1 MRRLLLAGSI
11 AVAAALMAASAAGAS
26 THASPAQLD
35 RFLCQDA
42 LAPAQREMSI
52 QGVMRPM
59 AGTLR
64 MAMRFELLERTK
76 PRGRLTEVTGGDL
89 DHWKTPPNPTLGQR
103 PGDIWSVDH
112 PVVGLAAPAT
122 YRFRVTFRWTGKH
135 GKVLATVHRQSAACV
150 ERELRPDLVVSAV
163 TVKPIPGAPARD
175 KYTAVIRNRGASAA
189 DSFEVL
195 FIPGG
200 AYPQQTKTVASLRAH
215 GERSVTFTGPPCSA
229 ATAPTVIV
237 DPSDQLDELDQLHK
251 SLTAT
256 CPAG

>member
-1 MRRLLLAGSI
+1 MLLAALI
-11 AVAAALMAASAAGAS
+11 AVAAALAAANVAGAS
-26 THASPAQLD
+26 TGASRAQID
-35 RFLCQDA
+35 RFVCQDA
-42 LAPAQREMSI
+42 LAPAQREISI
-52 QGVMRPM
+52 QGVMRPV

-64 MAMRFELLERTK
+64 MAMRFELLERTQ
-76 PRGRLTEVTGGDL
+76 RGGRLTEVTGGDL

-103 PGDIWSVDH
+103 PGDVWSVDH

-135 GKVLATVHRQSAACV
+135 GKVLATVQRQSPLCV
-150 ERELRPDLVVSAV
+150 QRELRPDLVVSTI
-163 TVKPIPGAPARD
+163 TVKPIPGVPAHD
-175 KYTAVIRNRGASAA
+175 KYIAAIRNKGASASG
-189 DSFEVL
+189 SFEVL

-200 AYPQQTKTVASLRAH
+200 AYPQQTKTAASLRAH
-215 GERSVTFTGPPCSA
+215 GGRSVTFTGPPCSA

-237 DPSDQLDELDQLHK
+237 DPSDQVDELDQLNK